1 MLTEI
6 SHILDTHEV
15 TLVLRKLKET
25 TRVVV
30 LPKLLESDKEGDDVI
45 AALQQP
51 LVITGTPEELD
62 AKLPETLLNYAN
74 VLKDG
79 KDNLEAIEAEIKRA
93 AEAKKKKA
101 APKKAAP
108 KKGIR
113 APAKPKKPT
122 KAEIKEK
129 AREDQ
134 AKSGQGDLFEEKG
147 QRLETSLEK
156 VEKANPDEELDAMLE
171 GI

>member
-15 TLVLRKLKET
+15 TLVLRKDKET

-30 LPKLLESDKEGDDVI
+30 LPKLLEPGKKGDDVI

-62 AKLPETLLNYAN
+62 AKLSETLLNYTN
-74 VLKDG
+74 LLKDG

-93 AEAKKKKA
+93 TEAKKKKA
-101 APKKAAP
+101 EPKKA
-108 KKGIR
+108 
-113 APAKPKKPT
+113 PAKKPKKPT
-122 KAEIKEK
+122 KAEVKEK

-147 QRLETSLEK
+147 QRLE
-156 VEKANPDEELDAMLE
+156 EKANPDKELDSMLE